1 MTLGR
6 VQNFIATLA
15 ASFFCLQGAF
25 AAPGSGSLPSS
36 KGGTPNTRAAA
47 AANSV
52 APTPGPTRDPSLTS
66 LKQLVMGLQKARLG
80 NGLRVVMALEPE
92 SPTVSVCM
100 TYDVGSR
107 NEGPGQSGFAH
118 LFEHMMFQGS
128 RHVPKGKHF
137 QMIASRGGTMN
148 GTTNADRTNYFETLP
163 ANELELALWLEADRM
178 RWLDVSQANLDNQRA
193 VVKEEYRMRYENA
206 PYRLAQIQLD
216 QKLFAGYPPYDHPTI
231 GNLEDLDRAEIGWVR
246 DFHTRYY
253 TASNAVLVIAGGFDP
268 DQAMRWI
275 REYFEG
281 ALTVAPSVFNA
292 PEPKPAATSETRLEL
307 TDTNAKTPALF
318 FGWRVVPHEDPMH
331 APLELLARILA
342 DGESSMLYETLVREK
357 AWARSVAAYTYDHS
371 GPDAFIV
378 SIELTQNANP
388 EKLEAA
394 VRTTLKSL
402 GSTGPDLPRLN
413 RALQRAKSSF
423 LFDLQSNQSRATTFG
438 EYEVIFGDAR
448 ILFKDLERLLTVTPD
463 EIRRAAAQ
471 FVRPELQTFVRVNPV
486 ENSTNTVK
494 GSDK

>member
-1 MTLGR
+1 
-6 VQNFIATLA
+6 
-15 ASFFCLQGAF
+15 
-25 AAPGSGSLPSS
+25 
-36 KGGTPNTRAAA
+36 
-47 AANSV
+47 
-52 APTPGPTRDPSLTS
+52 
-66 LKQLVMGLQKARLG
+66 
-80 NGLRVVMALEPE
+80 
-92 SPTVSVCM
+92 
-100 TYDVGSR
+100 
-107 NEGPGQSGFAH
+107 
-118 LFEHMMFQGS
+118 
-128 RHVPKGKHF
+128 
-137 QMIASRGGTMN
+137 
-148 GTTNADRTNYFETLP
+148 
-163 ANELELALWLEADRM
+163 
-178 RWLDVSQANLDNQRA
+178 
-193 VVKEEYRMRYENA
+193 
-206 PYRLAQIQLD
+206 
-216 QKLFAGYPPYDHPTI
+216 
-231 GNLEDLDRAEIGWVR
+231 
-246 DFHTRYY
+246 
-253 TASNAVLVIAGGFDP
+253 
-268 DQAMRWI
+268 
-275 REYFEG
+275 
-281 ALTVAPSVFNA
+281 
-292 PEPKPAATSETRLEL
+292 
-307 TDTNAKTPALF
+307 
-318 FGWRVVPHEDPMH
+318 MH